1 MTTNITVQNLKCGG
15 CATTIREKL
24 SKIEGIETV
33 SVVQEESRLTVMHTD
48 AIAEETIKGKLAA
61 LGYPAVDDKNSL
73 LTRAKS
79 YISCA
84 SGKMSKV

>member
-15 CATTIREKL
+15 CVTTIKEKL

-33 SVVQEESRLTVMHTD
+33 SVAQEESTLTIVHTD
-48 AIAEETIKGKLAA
+48 AIGQKAIKTKLAT
-61 LGYPAVDDKNSL
+61 LGYPAIEDRNDL

-84 SGKMSKV
+84 TGKMSKT